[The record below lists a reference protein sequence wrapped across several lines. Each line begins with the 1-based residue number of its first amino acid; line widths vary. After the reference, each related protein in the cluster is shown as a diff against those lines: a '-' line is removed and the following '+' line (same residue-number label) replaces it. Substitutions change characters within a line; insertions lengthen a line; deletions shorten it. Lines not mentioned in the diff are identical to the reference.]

1 MHSLVNRE
9 NFSDEQLGEIE
20 NLELQ
25 FALSALQFLIYWIRD
40 GFHNYWNLP
49 FSVKQMLHDEQEQ
62 YIIQQ
67 LTSKQIFQ
75 LFHTRSY
82 VEYE

>member
-1 MHSLVNRE
+1 MMKPMHYLNNRE
-9 NFSDEQLGEIE
+9 NFTDEQLGVLQ

-25 FALSALQFLIYWIRD
+25 FALSALQFLICWIRD

-49 FSVKQMLHDEQEQ
+49 FSVKQMLHEEQEH

-67 LTSKQIFQ
+67 LTGKQVFQ
-75 LFHTRSY
+75 LLQVHI
-82 VEYE
+82 